1 MSPILLLDLPSLY
14 YRAFYALPT
23 SIIDSSGNPVNA
35 IRGSLTTIAQLVA
48 KFNPR
53 GIIATIDISWRPS
66 WRVELLAEY
75 KTHRLADD
83 QLTEAAPDEL
93 TEQLDDLIQILKLLG
108 IPVIGVQDFEAD
120 DCLATL
126 SAREKNSIIVT
137 SDRDL
142 FQLIDDKSNTALY
155 LLSDKTQPLWDWE
168 KFTEVYG
175 FEPSKYVDYAVL
187 RGDPSDGL
195 KGVLKVGEK
204 TAAKLIKEFG
214 NIENLINNLST
225 TLDKKLSVAEKNI
238 LSSIDYIQ
246 KARQVTSLQKT
257 LQIKID
263 PNPIQKEKLINL
275 AQARNV
281 PKQVNE
287 ILRLIHA

>member
-1 MSPILLLDLPSLY
+1 M
-14 YRAFYALPT
+14 
-23 SIIDSSGNPVNA
+23 
-35 IRGSLTTIAQLVA
+35 TTIAQLVA

-75 KTHRLADD
+75 KTLRLADD
-83 QLTEAAPDEL
+83 QLSEAAPDEL
-93 TEQLDDLIQILKLLG
+93 TEQLDDLILILKLLG

-126 SAREKNSIIVT
+126 SALEKNSIIVT

-155 LLSDKTQPLWDWE
+155 LLSDKTQPLWDWG
-168 KFTEVYG
+168 KFIEVYG

-214 NIENLINNLST
+214 NIENLINNLSIT
-225 TLDKKLSVAEKNI
+225 PDKKLSVAEKNI

-246 KARQVTSLQKT
+246 KARQVTSLRKT

-263 PNPIQKEKLINL
+263 PNPIQREKLLDL

-281 PKQVNE
+281 SKQVNE
-287 ILRLIHA
+287 ILQLIHA